1 MKQSTLLFCL
11 LFTVAC
17 KAQVAAKDHESQYDK
32 LGSPCEGRDD
42 IFNIKGNWK
51 KTEDD
56 VVFPDKTFPRTQYK
70 LVNTR
75 IDSIYSLVKN
85 AITSLNSFEP
95 RWQRGMRG
103 DTYIPNGPVPYSLTA
118 FFLEYYCN
126 ANMKKIVLGDETG
139 NWIKI
144 LVNRFNWFLYEA
156 DTLDIN
162 NDGKIRTIF
171 QLPPKVSKWKGF
183 DVYEL
188 KISTWFTSRSIVIG
202 RNGKLPWRSITQQQY
217 LIGLKNRYEKDIRK
231 FKAGSSYEKDYTQ
244 KLQYINDYLAITKEE
259 TLQKMAIIDPKS
271 GIWGF
276 KGKFGDEESG
286 GFRLVLFVAND
297 KYFDKSLPRYVPQL
311 IQVYWSYGKT
321 PSALHFKN
329 QFEEN
334 FPVEQLKSMIDK

>member
-1 MKQSTLLFCL
+1 MKQSTLLLCL
-11 LFTVAC
+11 LFSIAC
-17 KAQVAAKDHESQYDK
+17 NAQVAAKDQESHYDK
-32 LGSPCEGRDD
+32 LGSSCEGPDG

-56 VVFPDKTFPRTQYK
+56 IVFPDKTFPRTQYK

-85 AITSLNSFEP
+85 AIPSLTSFEP
-95 RWQRGMRG
+95 RWQRGIRG

-139 NWIKI
+139 NWVKI
-144 LVNRFNWFLYEA
+144 CVNRFNWFLYQA

-162 NDGKIRTIF
+162 NDGKIKTIF
-171 QLPPKVSKWKGF
+171 QLPPKINKWNGF

-188 KISTWFTSRSIVIG
+188 KISTWFSSRSILIG
-202 RNGKLPWRSITQQQY
+202 RNGKLPWRSITQKQY
-217 LIGLKNRYEKDIRK
+217 LTGLKNRWEKDIKK
-231 FKAGSSYEKDYTQ
+231 FKPGSGYEKDYTN
-244 KLQYINDYLAITKEE
+244 KLQHINDYLAITKEE
-259 TLQKMAIIDPKS
+259 TLERAAIIDPKS

-276 KGKFGDEESG
+276 KGKFGDEEAG
-286 GFRLVLFVAND
+286 GFKLVLFAASE
-297 KYFDKSLPRYVPQL
+297 KYFDKTLPRYVPQL
-311 IQVYWSYGKT
+311 IQVYWSYGKSA
-321 PSALHFKN
+321 SALHFKN

-334 FPVEQLKSMIDK
+334 FPLEKLKAMIDK